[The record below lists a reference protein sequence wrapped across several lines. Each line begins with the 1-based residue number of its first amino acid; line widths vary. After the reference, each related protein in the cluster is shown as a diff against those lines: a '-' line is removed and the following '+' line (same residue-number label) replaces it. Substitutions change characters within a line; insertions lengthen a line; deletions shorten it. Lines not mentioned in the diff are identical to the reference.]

1 MYQALKNLSQE
12 YNRSGENTIFYS
24 PISLCFLNVVT
35 CKTLILNQ
43 EFDAAR
49 KQNQYLNNFT
59 EAHYLYCILLL
70 TGIKEVSWKSAK
82 GMMSEANF
90 LKSLTEMDVDAITAK
105 QTATVKGNSP
115 TYTVHQFIFFGFQL
129 IFNTKM
135 QKFE

>member
-1 MYQALKNLSQE
+1 MLP
-12 YNRSGENTIFYS
+12 G
-24 PISLCFLNVVT
+24 
-35 CKTLILNQ
+35 
-43 EFDAAR
+43 
-49 KQNQYLNNFT
+49 NNFT

-115 TYTVHQFIFFGFQL
+115 IYTVHQFIFVGFPL

>member
-1 MYQALKNLSQE
+1 
-12 YNRSGENTIFYS
+12 
-24 PISLCFLNVVT
+24 
-35 CKTLILNQ
+35 
-43 EFDAAR
+43 
-49 KQNQYLNNFT
+49 
-59 EAHYLYCILLL
+59 
-70 TGIKEVSWKSAK
+70 
-82 GMMSEANF
+82 MSEANF